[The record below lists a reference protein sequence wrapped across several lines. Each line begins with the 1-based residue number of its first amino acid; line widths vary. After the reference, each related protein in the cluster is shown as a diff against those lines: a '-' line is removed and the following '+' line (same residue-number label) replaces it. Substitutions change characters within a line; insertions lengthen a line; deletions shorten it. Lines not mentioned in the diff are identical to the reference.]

1 MLKRKRKEIKEENL
15 FDNDVVPEEI
25 DIHLKLYGK
34 HAWEVIYGDKCP
46 LCDKPVDEYGYCAC
60 GSGGS

>member
-1 MLKRKRKEIKEENL
+1 LLNRKRKEIKEENL
-15 FDNDVVPEEI
+15 FDNDVVPKEI

-34 HAWEVIYGDKCP
+34 HAWEVNYGDRCP
-46 LCDKPVDEYGYCAC
+46 LCDKPIDEYGFCTC